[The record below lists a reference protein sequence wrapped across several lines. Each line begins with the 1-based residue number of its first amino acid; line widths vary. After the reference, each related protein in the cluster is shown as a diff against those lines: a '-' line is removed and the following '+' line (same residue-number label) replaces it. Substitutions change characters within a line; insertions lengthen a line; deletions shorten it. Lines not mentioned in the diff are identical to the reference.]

1 MIKVIKEKPV
11 PRAQVACRSCGS
23 VLEYG
28 NGDLYK
34 DYHTQ
39 VGVGINTLIQ
49 EYYFNC
55 PVCGC
60 QVDVHWITRNEE

>member
-1 MIKVIKEKPV
+1 MIKVIKEKQV
-11 PRAQVACRSCGS
+11 QRAQVACRSCGS

-34 DYHTQ
+34 NFHTQ
-39 VGVGINTLIQ
+39 VGINTVFQ

-60 QVDVHWITRNEE
+60 EVYAHWITRKEE